1 MADSLNGDYEQA
13 RKMLQRSAYETP
25 IGRSPLSAYIYMRKS
40 ISFFRVSR
48 HADARALPTRLG
60 TSALKRLSF
69 LCSLRLSCAHL
80 SLRFS
85 AVCVVFYV

>member
-1 MADSLNGDYEQA
+1 VADSLNGDYEQA

-48 HADARALPTRLG
+48 HARALPTRLG

>member
-40 ISFFRVSR
+40 ISFFRVCPAM
-48 HADARALPTRLG
+48 HAPYPRALAP
-60 TSALKRLSF
+60 
-69 LCSLRLSCAHL
+69 LR
-80 SLRFS
+80 
-85 AVCVVFYV
+85 